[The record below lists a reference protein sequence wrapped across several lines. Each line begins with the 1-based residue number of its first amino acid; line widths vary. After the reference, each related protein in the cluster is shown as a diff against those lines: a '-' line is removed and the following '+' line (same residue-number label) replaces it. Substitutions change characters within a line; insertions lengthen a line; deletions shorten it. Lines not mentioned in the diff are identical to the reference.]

1 MNDATSSE
9 ARREAARDIDD
20 AARAALA
27 KRSTAGISEADAYLL
42 ACRRFFVRVGEAPNA
57 AQRLALMQ
65 QVRRG
70 FIDGHPV
77 TIDHDRPAP
86 QGFEIEDVTW
96 FCTTTD
102 RERGQFLEQVH
113 AELSRT
119 RLTARI
125 DNAPREAEYGIDG
138 HGRLVRSERE
148 ARTERATE
156 RMDGL
161 TIAEAAEATGSTAR
175 AIRARVDRGTLRAW
189 KGPDGKR
196 RIPRA
201 DLVSVGLLEAA
212 DTPESAEQGS
222 GSGSAANVAPAA
234 TTDLAAVV
242 LTLTEKI
249 EQTLREAAEHR
260 LLTVR
265 AETRLEEA
273 QATAAR
279 FEEALHEARS
289 EAAVARHEA
298 DTLRQ
303 QLDRLDSPTA
313 ETPANEEDSPARRR
327 WFRRRN

>member
-1 MNDATSSE
+1 MNDAT
-9 ARREAARDIDD
+9 RREAALEAAD
-20 AARAALA
+20 AGSLYALLNPLDGLA
-27 KRSTAGISEADAYLL
+27 EVDAYLF
-42 ACRRFFVRVGEAPNA
+42 ACRLFYHRVGEAPNA
-57 AQRLALMQ
+57 AQRSVLMQ

-70 FIDGHPV
+70 YVDGNEAS
-77 TIDHDRPAP
+77 IDHDQPAP
-86 QGFEIEDVTW
+86 EGFETEDVAW
-96 FCTTTD
+96 FVTATD
-102 RERGQFLEQVH
+102 EQRGRFLEGVRADIARSRFAARIEQHSGTAADAKRER
-113 AELSRT
+113 AE
-119 RLTARI
+119 A
-125 DNAPREAEYGIDG
+125 AA
-138 HGRLVRSERE
+138 
-148 ARTERATE
+148 E

-161 TIAEAAEATGSTAR
+161 TIAEAADATGTTAR

-222 GSGSAANVAPAA
+222 GSGSAASAAPAA

-303 QLDRLDSPTA
+303 QLDALDSARA
-313 ETPANEEDSPARRR
+313 ETPATEEDSPAQRR
-327 WFRRRN
+327 WFRRRR

>member
-1 MNDATSSE
+1 MNDAT
-9 ARREAARDIDD
+9 RREAAREAAD
-20 AARAALA
+20 AGTLHALLNPLEGLA
-27 KRSTAGISEADAYLL
+27 EVDAYLF
-42 ACRRFFVRVGEAPNA
+42 ACRLFNKRVGEPPNA
-57 AQRLALMQ
+57 AQRSVLMQ
-65 QVRRG
+65 QVKRG
-70 FIDGHPV
+70 YVDGQPAA
-77 TIDHDRPAP
+77 IDHEQPAP
-86 QGFEIEDVTW
+86 DGFEIEDVAW
-96 FCTTTD
+96 FVQATDEQRGRFLEGVAADIARSRFAARVGAPDPFAD
-102 RERGQFLEQVH
+102 RE
-113 AELSRT
+113 AASP
-119 RLTARI
+119 A
-125 DNAPREAEYGIDG
+125 
-138 HGRLVRSERE
+138 
-148 ARTERATE
+148 ERADRAAE

-161 TIAEAAEATGSTAR
+161 TIAEAADATGTTAR

-222 GSGSAANVAPAA
+222 GSGSAASAAPAA

-303 QLDRLDSPTA
+303 QLDALDSARA
-313 ETPANEEDSPARRR
+313 ETPATEEDSPAQRR
-327 WFRRRN
+327 WFRRRR